1 MPVTTPIEF
10 GGRVVMVGC
19 GSIGQAILPLLR
31 RHLALAA
38 DGLIVLA
45 ADEVGRGVSQE
56 QRAQFFYAHL
66 KPRSFRRILAR
77 HLRRGDL
84 LLNLSVDVSSLD
96 LMTYAAERG
105 ALYVDTSIE
114 PWPGVFDNPM
124 LDLRQRSNFTTRRRA
139 LQLAAELGRNS
150 PTAVVDHGANPGLVS
165 HFVKRAL
172 LELDRALRKGASRP
186 ASREDWATL
195 ARDLGVTLIQI
206 SERDTQVSDR
216 PKRPGEF
223 VNTWSIDGFMDEAMQ
238 PSEISFGTARVV
250 GYDAPARVPVP
261 GYNCE
266 RLELCLNGV
275 EELYLAAKARWVE
288 QTIFL
293 SDGMVAATTGAFDF
307 PSGAVIA
314 CEVLFG
320 GGAVQADFTDF
331 RVGRPSLTVGLK
343 VNLVP
348 TMPTT
353 SEISFITAFSHGS
366 FVGGAK
372 PRFGTVSPL
381 WAYRSQPAQIR
392 ISTPAGGALTGSGK
406 FVHVRMLIVP
416 NELAGSA
423 DAVSN
428 RTLAAENVFW
438 PYEGQAPSGALD
450 VAISAGATVSQ
461 TVTATGL
468 AAGDM
473 ADASF
478 SAALAPGLLKTVEAV
493 ANGIKVS
500 LTNPTAAVIGGPAGT
515 IYVQGRKRQLQ

>member
-1 MPVTTPIEF
+1 
-10 GGRVVMVGC
+10 MVGC

-31 RHLALAA
+31 RHLALPS

-56 QRAQFFYAHL
+56 QRGQFFYAHL

-124 LDLRQRSNFTTRRRA
+124 LDLRQRSNFTARRRA

-238 PSEISFGTARVV
+238 PSEISFGTAERQRPR
-250 GYDAPARVPVP
+250 GTRIHQRDSGTLFMNRP
-261 GYNCE
+261 G
-266 RLELCLNGV
+266 
-275 EELYLAAKARWVE
+275 
-288 QTIFL
+288 
-293 SDGMVAATTGAFDF
+293 AATFA
-307 PSGAVIA
+307 
-314 CEVLFG
+314 
-320 GGAVQADFTDF
+320 
-331 RVGRPSLTVGLK
+331 
-343 VNLVP
+343 
-348 TMPTT
+348 
-353 SEISFITAFSHGS
+353 
-366 FVGGAK
+366 
-372 PRFGTVSPL
+372 
-381 WAYRSQPAQIR
+381 RSW
-392 ISTPAGGALTGSGK
+392 TPAGGGFQGLMMSHDEVFSIGDLLSLRSGGHLTYRPTVM
-406 FVHVRMLIVP
+406 FVYHPCDDAMLSVLELEGRGWQPQPRQRRLGADIVTGMD
-416 NELAGSA
+416 ELGVLLAGHSRNA
-423 DAVSN
+423 YWYGSQLSIEDARRHVSYAN
-428 RTLAAENVFW
+428 ATSVPVAAGALAAVVWAISNPKRGIVEPDELDFEDCLSTAA
-438 PYEGQAPSGALD
+438 PYLGRLVGEFTTWTPLQGRGELFDEDLD
-450 VAISAGATVSQ
+450 VNHPWQLRNVRS
-461 TVTATGL
+461 
-468 AAGDM
+468 
-473 ADASF
+473 
-478 SAALAPGLLKTVEAV
+478 
-493 ANGIKVS
+493 
-500 LTNPTAAVIGGPAGT
+500 
-515 IYVQGRKRQLQ
+515 RQWRS